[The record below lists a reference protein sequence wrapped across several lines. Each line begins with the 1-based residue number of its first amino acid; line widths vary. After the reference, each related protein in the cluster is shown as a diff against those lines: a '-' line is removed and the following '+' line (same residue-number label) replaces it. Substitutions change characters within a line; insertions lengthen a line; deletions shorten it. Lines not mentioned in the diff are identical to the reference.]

1 MDKNNARVKPRFRP
15 ADYPAA
21 LNEAAR
27 RDVTALFNFLAPDAA
42 APEIDDAHMGLA
54 IAALNP
60 KLALN
65 LAKMS
70 VFMAQ
75 DLPWSPQPQLR
86 ELAIQA
92 VNFRYHCGYTLRARR
107 ARAEAL
113 GLGADVLAA
122 IPNWQSSALFSAAQR
137 QVIAYTNAVI
147 SGNVHEILSKEM
159 IDEYGETGV
168 VELTAAIGWWS
179 MWAMFINA
187 LRPDTETETG

>member
-1 MDKNNARVKPRFRP
+1 MDKNKARVKPCFRP

-27 RDVTALFNFLAPDAA
+27 RDVAALFTFLAPDAES
-42 APEIDDAHMGLA
+42 PEIDDAHMGIA

-75 DLPWSPQPQLR
+75 DLLWCPQPQLR
-86 ELAIQA
+86 ELAVQA

-107 ARAEAL
+107 PRAESL

-122 IPNWQSSALFSAAQR
+122 IPDWQSSSLFSAAQR
-137 QVIAYTNAVI
+137 QIIAYVNAVI
-147 SGNVHEILSKEM
+147 SGNVPEILSKEM
-159 IDEYGETGV
+159 IDEYGEMGV

-187 LRPDTETETG
+187 LRPDADT